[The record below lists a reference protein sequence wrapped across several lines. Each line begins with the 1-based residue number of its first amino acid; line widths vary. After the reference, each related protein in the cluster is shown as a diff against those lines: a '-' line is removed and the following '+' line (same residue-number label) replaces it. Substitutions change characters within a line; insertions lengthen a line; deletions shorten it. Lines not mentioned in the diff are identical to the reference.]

1 MISQKSVKMIKGS
14 VTKTVTVGVVTQLVE
29 KYILKNNN
37 DIFNQ
42 QWIQGTMATAVGFMV
57 HDLITYRVNDMVK
70 LEGAQAK
77 ALADVLYFGTMMV
90 VKEFILAHLNGTEVS
105 TAKFYTIAIALAGFV
120 VYDLFVSER
129 QPKLDDEQSKY
140 AQDSFADSIKSVTA
154 ILVSDFLPDQDI
166 EAATL
171 PNVFSLLIA
180 LPVFHMV
187 TGPLVGAK

>member
-1 MISQKSVKMIKGS
+1 MISPKSVKMIKGS

-29 KYILKNNN
+29 KYILKSND

-42 QWIQGTMATAVGFMV
+42 QWMNGTMATAIGFMV
-57 HDLITYRVNDMVK
+57 HDLVTYRVNDMIK

-90 VKEFILAHLNGTEVS
+90 VKEYVLAYMNGTQVS
-105 TAKFYTIAIALAGFV
+105 SGKFTTIAIALAGFV

-129 QPKLDDEQSKY
+129 QPKLDDEQSKF

-154 ILVSDFLPDQDI
+154 ILVSDFIPDQDI